1 MVKTVFQ
8 STIEAYEAAFRQHGE
23 SPASVMWPKGRQP
36 LRFGSLTRFFDLSG
50 GFSVLDYGCGLA
62 DLKPYL
68 DERFAGVRYCG
79 ADVTPGFVMSDRARY
94 PDASFLLVKG
104 AQDIADDYD
113 YVVMSGVFN
122 LRYDCSMD
130 EHRTIV
136 QDSLRHL
143 FTRARRVLAVDFMTD
158 DVDYR
163 AANSYHQNVAEIYQF
178 ARRELGRRVIVDHS
192 YMPYEY
198 SLTVFKDSSA
208 D

>member
-1 MVKTVFQ
+1 LAETVFQ
-8 STIEAYEAAFRQHGE
+8 SAIEAYEAAFRQHGE

-36 LRFGSLTRFFDLSG
+36 LRFESLTRFFDPNG

-68 DERFAGVRYCG
+68 DERFADVRYYG
-79 ADVTPGFVMSDRARY
+79 ADITPAFVTSDRARY
-94 PDASFLLVKG
+94 PDASFLLVTG
-104 AQDIADDYD
+104 AQEVADDYD

-122 LRYDCSMD
+122 LRYECSAD

-158 DVDYR
+158 DVDYQ
-163 AANSYHQNVAEIYQF
+163 ATNSYHQNVDEIYQF

-192 YMPYEY
+192 YLPYEY
-198 SLTVFKDSSA
+198 SLTVFNDSSA
-208 D
+208 G

>member
-1 MVKTVFQ
+1 LAETVFHIA
-8 STIEAYEAAFRQHGE
+8 IEAYEAAFRQHGV

-36 LRFGSLTRFFDLSG
+36 LRFASLTRFFDPSG

-68 DERFAGVRYCG
+68 DERFSGVRYCG
-79 ADVTPGFVMSDRARY
+79 ADITSSFVTSDRARY
-94 PDASFLLVKG
+94 PDASFRLVKG

-122 LRYDCSMD
+122 LRYDCSTD
-130 EHRTIV
+130 EHRAIV

-143 FTRARRVLAVDFMTD
+143 FMHAQRVLAVDFMTD
-158 DVDYR
+158 DVDYQ
-163 AANSYHQNVAEIYQF
+163 AANSYHQNVDEIYQF
-178 ARRELGRRVIVDHS
+178 ARRELGRRVVVDHS
-192 YMPYEY
+192 YLPYEY
-198 SLTVFKDSSA
+198 SLTIFKDSSA